1 MSRKSQ
7 RNRPA
12 DTQAPDAGPTS
23 VAQGRGR
30 RAILVGA
37 VAALA
42 VAALAGVLLRGGDR
56 STPIQGSDPA
66 RAAALASE
74 HSPSHGEAGAK
85 VHVVEFLDP
94 ACETCALFYPIVRD
108 LMAEN
113 PGRIRLSTRHVAFHE
128 GSEFPV
134 RVLEASRK
142 QDKYWQT
149 LEALFGSQGQWA
161 PNHVVQQGL
170 VLQAVSGVGLNMDQ
184 LMADMGSPEVTQRMA
199 RDMSDAAALKVT
211 ATPEYFVN
219 GRPLPEFGD
228 EQLVKLVREE
238 VARAY

>member
-12 DTQAPDAGPTS
+12 EAQVAATGQPAAAG
-23 VAQGRGR
+23 GRGL
-30 RAILVGA
+30 RALLVGA
-37 VAALA
+37 IALLA
-42 VAALAGVLLRGGDR
+42 VAAVAGVFLFGGDR
-56 STPIQGSDPA
+56 SAPTQSTDPA

-94 ACETCALFYPIVRD
+94 ACETCALFYPIVQD

-149 LEALFGSQGQWA
+149 LEALFGSQARWA
-161 PNHVVQQGL
+161 PNHAVQQDL

-184 LMADMGSPEVTQRMA
+184 LMADMNSPEVTQRMA
-199 RDMSDAAALKVT
+199 RDMSDAATLKVT

-228 EQLVKLVREE
+228 EQLVNLVRDE
-238 VARAY
+238 VGRAY